1 MEISIDYMT
10 EILSLKL
17 YGTVCTHVIFSLSM
31 LGVLRDNDAVVCIES
46 NHVEMFCYF
55 TNQVMSG
62 LHLVYVGKGQQGS
75 LEETM
80 SISFTPSFGL
90 RQQVVLEGSHAT
102 AYQQTTQ
109 VESGRDA
116 GSYPRRS
123 EAYLRKSTNPTT
135 YCEAKRDEFLELKQG
150 SLLVAEYERKYI
162 ELSRY
167 AKGIVASERDMC
179 RRFERRLRFEIR
191 TPVTAIA
198 KWKDFSQLV
207 ETALRVE

>member
-31 LGVLRDNDAVVCIES
+31 LGVLRDNDAV
-46 NHVEMFCYF
+46 
-55 TNQVMSG
+55 
-62 LHLVYVGKGQQGS
+62 GQQGS